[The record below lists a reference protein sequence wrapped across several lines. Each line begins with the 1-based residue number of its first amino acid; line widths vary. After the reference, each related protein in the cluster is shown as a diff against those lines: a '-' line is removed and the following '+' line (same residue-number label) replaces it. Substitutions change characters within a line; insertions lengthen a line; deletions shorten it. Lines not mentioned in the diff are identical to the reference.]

1 MSLFLE
7 WKKLKRTG
15 YSMLYL
21 GCGLF
26 ASAFPLVQMA
36 VRQETF
42 LSLPGNPLDI
52 LLNANWQMIAMLNIL
67 ASICGACLMYHTE
80 YAEKGWEKMSVL
92 PIHTGKLFLG
102 KCIFATLGLAVLLF
116 LEFTSFTICQLHW
129 FPQTP
134 VAVKELLSFAG
145 FQFVTSLPTVI
156 LMLVIASACESM
168 WVSLGIGV
176 ILLFTFSIF
185 PQENLVLSLLP
196 FSTPFTLFSQA
207 QEQGWMSLF
216 LWVCLSEAVLFFL
229 GEGIYQKIRRSFS

>member
-15 YSMLYL
+15 YITVYM

-67 ASICGACLMYHTE
+67 VSICGACLMYHTE

-92 PIHTGKLFLG
+92 PIPTGKLFLG
-102 KCIFATLGLAVLLF
+102 KCILTALGSAVLLL
-116 LEFTSFTICQLHW
+116 LEFTSITICLIHW
-129 FPQTP
+129 FPKTP
-134 VAVKELLSFAG
+134 IAIKELLSFVG
-145 FQFVTSLPTVI
+145 FQFVITLPTAI

-196 FSTPFTLFSQA
+196 FSSPFQLFSLA
-207 QEQGWMSLF
+207 QEQGWTSVF
-216 LWVCLSEAVLFFL
+216 IWVCLGEVVIFVL
-229 GEGIYQKIRRSFS
+229 GEGVYQKIRRSFS

>member
-15 YSMLYL
+15 YITVYM
-21 GCGLF
+21 GCGLV
-26 ASAFPLVQMA
+26 ASAFPLIQMA

-67 ASICGACLMYHTE
+67 VSICGACLMYHTE

-92 PIHTGKLFLG
+92 PIPTGKLFLG
-102 KCIFATLGLAVLLF
+102 KCILTALGSAVLLL
-116 LEFTSFTICQLHW
+116 LEFTSITICLIHW

-134 VAVKELLSFAG
+134 IALKELLSFVG
-145 FQFVTSLPTVI
+145 FQFVITLPTAI

-196 FSTPFTLFSQA
+196 FSSPFQLFSLA
-207 QEQGWMSLF
+207 QEQGWTSVFIL
-216 LWVCLSEAVLFFL
+216 VCLGETVLFVL
-229 GEGIYQKIRRSFS
+229 GEGVYQKIRRSFS

>member
-15 YSMLYL
+15 YITVYM
-21 GCGLF
+21 GCGLV
-26 ASAFPLVQMA
+26 ASAFPLIQMA

-67 ASICGACLMYHTE
+67 VSICGACLMYHTE

-92 PIHTGKLFLG
+92 PIPTGKLFLG
-102 KCIFATLGLAVLLF
+102 KCILTALVSAVLLL
-116 LEFTSFTICQLHW
+116 LEFTSITICLIHW
-129 FPQTP
+129 FPKTLI
-134 VAVKELLSFAG
+134 AIKELLSFAG
-145 FQFVTSLPTVI
+145 FQFVITLPTAI

-196 FSTPFTLFSQA
+196 FSSPFQLFSLA
-207 QEQGWMSLF
+207 QEQGRTSVFIL
-216 LWVCLSEAVLFFL
+216 VCLGETVLFVL
-229 GEGIYQKIRRSFS
+229 GEGVYQKIRRSFS